1 ETRHERADDDPPP
14 PRVPLHKT
22 RQRPHGL
29 IDIQLLSHASSSS
42 SPSHGK
48 YILPM
53 PHIYYSLLDLSPSS
67 PCCISVQH
75 RTLTFFV
82 PYIHSYHSPFVLDAP
97 YPCSQPSPLQ
107 FTQFLPTHVHT
118 YYLQAFYSLFIELT
132 SFILLLITLPW
143 PLDAPPAVALTYVSR
158 LLHLITSA
166 RYIRSKYNTY
176 EPKTIE

>member
-1 ETRHERADDDPPP
+1 
-14 PRVPLHKT
+14 
-22 RQRPHGL
+22 
-29 IDIQLLSHASSSS
+29 
-42 SPSHGK
+42 
-48 YILPM
+48 M

-75 RTLTFFV
+75 RTLVGPCAVPFRFLFLCLLLLFPCALQTFFV